1 MIWCMYII
9 IPPILLLFYTHLKK
23 GPMVSNI
30 KGKAKLV
37 GVTSWGF
44 GCANKNYPGIYTN
57 VANVKQW
64 ILKTITDSSK
74 SHS

>member
-1 MIWCMYII
+1 
-9 IPPILLLFYTHLKK
+9 
-23 GPMVSNI
+23 MVSNI

-64 ILKTITDSSK
+64 IFKAITDLSK